1 CCTALGAL
9 PPCETPWPREGDPA
23 PAPRHAAGGVHDPE
37 NAAVAQ
43 AIVNESA
50 DSPALNHP
58 RVLQDRQLLRD
69 VRLRAAEGD
78 GEVADAD
85 GSVTQALH
93 DGQALGGCERT
104 EDPGPRGEGRSPSA
118 LPG

>member
-9 PPCETPWPREGDPA
+9 PPCETPWPRRGGRA
-23 PAPRHAAGGVHDPE
+23 PASRDAAGGVHDPE

-78 GEVADAD
+78 GDVGDAE
-85 GSVTQALH
+85 GAVTQALH
-93 DGQALGGCERT
+93 DGPALGGGGRT
-104 EDPGPRGEGRSPSA
+104 ED
-118 LPG
+118 